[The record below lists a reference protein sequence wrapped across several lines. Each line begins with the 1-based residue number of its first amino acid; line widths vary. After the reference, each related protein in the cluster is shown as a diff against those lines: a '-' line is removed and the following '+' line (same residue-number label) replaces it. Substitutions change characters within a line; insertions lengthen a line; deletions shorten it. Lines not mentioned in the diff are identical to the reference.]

1 MTSQGT
7 EVFVQTL
14 LGEKVLPESWYNI
27 VPDLSFELAPPLP
40 PTFEAGVMFARTE
53 VIIPAPEVT
62 QAIKATV
69 DLVLEAREE
78 RVILFNLCGPT
89 ATSTS
94 RPKTYMAGEL
104 VDLKYS
110 EEEIDRAVAHIPG

>member
-40 PTFEAGVMFARTE
+40 PTFEAGALQISPSPR
-53 VIIPAPEVT
+53 APPT
-62 QAIKATV
+62 
-69 DLVLEAREE
+69 R
-78 RVILFNLCGPT
+78 GPP
-89 ATSTS
+89 S
-94 RPKTYMAGEL
+94 P
-104 VDLKYS
+104 
-110 EEEIDRAVAHIPG
+110 